1 MDKLSVKFY
10 RERWNEVYEIEARE
24 RAGLSTEEK
33 LRQLSILFEFARA
46 VRPSRSPDYAVIER
60 WLKLEER
67 LRGPNE

>member
-1 MDKLSVKFY
+1 VDKLSVKFY

-24 RAGLSTEEK
+24 RAGLSAEEK

-46 VRPSRSPDYAVIER
+46 VTPSRSPDYAVIER